1 MLNINVDYTSK
12 SSYAANRTNKTATTS
27 SVSSQAT
34 TDSVNSKNV
43 NNLDNTSL
51 SNLAKKLNTVKVG
64 LKVGANLF
72 SNLIQSYS
80 LNLDGS
86 VKDLKDFD
94 VKQMVED
101 ISTGYLYLTNSIK
114 NDKTLSDSEK
124 QNQLA
129 SLELQLNEGIS
140 EFSDNFAIQADSFL
154 QKFGI
159 SNSGSEIIDS
169 IYSAVQDQITNY
181 SNIINPDNSDLISQ
195 IASEHNLDIT
205 NFDDFN
211 QALNLCVESF
221 NEEQQDE
228 QTSQDNQNSNA
239 TANTDELSN
248 SQESQLYNLND
259 LQALSTIAKNLG
271 QVPKPNLNSSEEQIA
286 FTYAM
291 ENLII
296 NQVMDNGNV
305 SEDLN
310 KQINAGFKNYMND
323 GIKQQNTLLQ
333 NKQKT
338 VEEYSSSNVNHYSNL
353 NTSTINSIYTTI
365 VNNSASTG
373 NNSNGI
379 ENMIEGFE
387 IAKQSFMQNQSS
399 KSNLVRYSIGADF
412 FNNFYQNNNS
422 SYNIR
427 SSFKIYANLLME
439 INSK

>member
-169 IYSAVQDQITNY
+169 IYSAVQDQITTY

-195 IASEHNLDIT
+195 IASENNLDIT

-211 QALNLCVESF
+211 QALNLCIESF
-221 NEEQQDE
+221 NEEQQEE

-239 TANTDELSN
+239 TVKTDELSN

-365 VNNSASTG
+365 VNNSANTG

-422 SYNIR
+422 SYNVR